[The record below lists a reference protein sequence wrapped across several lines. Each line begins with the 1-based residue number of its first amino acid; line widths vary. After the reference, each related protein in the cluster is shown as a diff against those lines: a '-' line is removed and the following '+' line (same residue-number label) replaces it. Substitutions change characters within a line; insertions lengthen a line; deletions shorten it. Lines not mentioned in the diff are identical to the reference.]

1 MDTIDNFLLLASI
14 SLLSFLLT
22 FLLKEYLLSKKLL
35 VKPDL
40 RSSHKDPKPQGG
52 GLAVILSLCISLTF
66 FLFSNLIEKEEFLFF
81 LIPGLIVAFV
91 SFIDDFSEVRPL
103 IRIVVHFFCALLG
116 LFLVGGFNSI
126 DLFGTNID
134 LGLWGYLIGSI
145 YIVWFI
151 NLYNF
156 MDGIDGLASIQAI
169 FVFLVFSVFA
179 YFILSD
185 LSLTFILISIS
196 ASVFGFLF
204 FNFPKSVIFLGDV
217 GSSFLGILIA
227 LISIKTSQINPELFW
242 SWLILLGIFLVDST
256 YTLVIRVLRKEKFY
270 LPHSLHAYQK
280 LSRLFDSHSKTTLV
294 LLAINLLW
302 LLPIASLVG
311 LKITDGLSSLL
322 LAYLPILFLV
332 YYLRAGMPDKKS
344 KT

>member
-1 MDTIDNFLLLASI
+1 METLDNFLLLASI
-14 SLLSFLLT
+14 SFLSFLLT
-22 FLLKEYLLSKKLL
+22 FLLKEYLLSKKIL

-40 RSSHKDPKPQGG
+40 RSSHKSPKPQGG
-52 GLAVILSLCISLTF
+52 GLAVILSLCISLSF

-81 LIPGLIVAFV
+81 IIPGLIVALV
-91 SFIDDFSEVRPL
+91 SFIDDFSDVKPL
-103 IRIVVHFFCALLG
+103 IRFSVHIFCALLG
-116 LFLVGGFNSI
+116 LFLVGGFNSL
-126 DLFGTNID
+126 DLFGTTIY
-134 LGLWGYLIGSI
+134 LGAWGYLVGSI

-156 MDGIDGLASIQAI
+156 MDGIDGLASIEAI
-169 FVFLVFSVFA
+169 FVFLVFSFFA

-185 LSLTFILISIS
+185 LSLTFILISVS

-227 LISIKTSQINPELFW
+227 LISIKTSQTNPELFW

-256 YTLVIRVLRKEKFY
+256 YTLLIRIFRRDKFY

-280 LSRLFDSHSKTTLV
+280 LSRLFDSHPKTTL
-294 LLAINLLW
+294 LILAINLFW
-302 LLPIASLVG
+302 LLPIASLVS

-322 LAYLPILFLV
+322 LAYLPIFFLV
-332 YYLRAGMPDKKS
+332 YYLRAGLPEK
-344 KT
+344 